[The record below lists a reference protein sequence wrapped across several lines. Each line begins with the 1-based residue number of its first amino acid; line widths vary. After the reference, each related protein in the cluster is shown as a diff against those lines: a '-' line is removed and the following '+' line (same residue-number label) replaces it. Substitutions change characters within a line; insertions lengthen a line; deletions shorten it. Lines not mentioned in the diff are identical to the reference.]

1 MTFFKETININI
13 ENFICGH
20 WGQVSFLELIKLGE
34 KNIFTFEIYI
44 FLRDIITF
52 KLKNKKTPSPT
63 INLICFKLLYKF
75 IFHSTLCII
84 A

>member
-1 MTFFKETININI
+1 MFVMLPLRFFGGTFFKETININI

-44 FLRDIITF
+44 FLKDIITF
-52 KLKNKKTPSPT
+52 KLKNKK
-63 INLICFKLLYKF
+63 NAFADY
-75 IFHSTLCII
+75 
-84 A
+84 